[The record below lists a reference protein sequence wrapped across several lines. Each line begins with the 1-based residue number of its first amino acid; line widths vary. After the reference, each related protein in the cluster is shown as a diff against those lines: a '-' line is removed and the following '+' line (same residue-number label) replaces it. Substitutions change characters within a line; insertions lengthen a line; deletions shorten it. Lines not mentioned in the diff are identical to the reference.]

1 MRVIF
6 RFEKGETV
14 RYVSHLDML
23 RAMQR
28 TLGRSGLPV
37 AYSQG
42 FHPHMLVTFAMPL
55 PVGATSQGEYMDV
68 VFREGP
74 GVEEIAGRLAEAL
87 PPGWTVTGVHTV
99 ADSAPALM
107 AMTAQCDWQIDF
119 PGMEAEALGAR
130 VASLMASSQVLVTK
144 TSPKGPPKEINIR
157 DGILTLKT
165 AAVPD
170 GARVWARLAAG
181 SQLNIGPGLL
191 VDALAPGIDARRLL
205 LHRLE
210 LYGLWEG
217 NPLPL
222 LELAA
227 CY

>member
-6 RFEKGETV
+6 RFEKGELV

-37 AYSQG
+37 AFSQG

-68 VFREGP
+68 VFRD
-74 GVEEIAGRLAEAL
+74 GVSLADIQSGLAQSL
-87 PPGWTVTGVHTV
+87 PPGWVLTG
-99 ADSAPALM
+99 ARELPAAAPALM
-107 AMTAQCDWQIDF
+107 AMAAQCDWQLDF
-119 PGMEAEALGAR
+119 PHGTEEAALARIEAI
-130 VASLMASSQVLVTK
+130 VESPEVFVTK
-144 TSPKGPPKEINIR
+144 VSPKAPPKKVNIR
-157 DGILTLKT
+157 DGILALDAK
-165 AAVPD
+165 AV
-170 GARVWARLAAG
+170 GQGVRVRARLAAG

-191 VDALAPGIDARRLL
+191 VDALHLGTDPRQVG

-210 LYGLWEG
+210 LYGLHQG
-217 NPLPL
+217 RPLPL
-222 LELAA
+222 LKLAEK
-227 CY
+227 Y